1 MRSSGT
7 GTGAVLEGMILP
19 ALEAGGYRCERQ
31 VRIGTRPGGR
41 KHVVDLVA
49 TAPGGGRF
57 LVSVKWQQSGGTA
70 EEKVPYEVICLA
82 EAVRARPGEFERA
95 YLVLGGAGWRLRD
108 FFVGGG
114 LDPHLVHASLVRI
127 RTLEQFIAESNR
139 ARL

>member
-1 MRSSGT
+1 M
-7 GTGAVLEGMILP
+7 VLP

-31 VRIGTRPGGR
+31 VPIGTRPGGR

-49 TAPGGGRF
+49 TAPDGSRI

-82 EAVRARPGEFERA
+82 EAVRARPADFARA

-108 FFVGGG
+108 FFVSGG
-114 LDPHLVHASLVRI
+114 LDPHLVHAGLVRI
-127 RTLEQFIAESNR
+127 RGLEQFVADSNR
-139 ARL
+139 GRL